1 MSQFKRQYQI
11 KSNGKVLIDGTLPD
25 APQVTFTV
33 ENVFGG
39 GVTYAEIAIYGLNR
53 ENRDLLSSRE
63 SRDKAGYRDIE
74 LLAGYE
80 GNMSLVFSGIIR
92 NAFKNSP
99 DGINQVVLMYC
110 RSSGFEFENSKVS
123 KTFGR
128 ETPAIDVIRY
138 VAKQFELPVSVYG
151 DFSSDPAYMM
161 GVTLSTDAKSAM
173 NQLAATHNFAWQ
185 IENKKTVII
194 KKDTVKSEAME
205 TYDPDRLLIGGT
217 EVTDVGANIVVNL
230 NPSLTPYAYINI
242 KSVSPRA
249 NYSGVY
255 EREVNVKQGRYKILQ
270 TTHTGDFEGDTWETR
285 VQCLR

>member
-1 MSQFKRQYQI
+1 MNQFKRQYQI
-11 KSNGKVLIDGTLPD
+11 KSNGKVLIDGTKPD
-25 APQVTFTV
+25 APQVKFTI
-33 ENVFGG
+33 ENIFGG
-39 GVTYAEIAIYGLNR
+39 GVSYAEMEIFNLNR

-63 SRDKAGYRDIE
+63 SREEAGYRDIE
-74 LLAGYE
+74 FLLGYE
-80 GNMSLVFSGIIR
+80 GNLSTVFKGVIR

-110 RSSGFEFENSKVS
+110 RSSGFEYENAKIS

-128 ETPAIDVIRY
+128 STPALEVINFT
-138 VAKQFELPVSVYG
+138 AQQFGLPISVYG
-151 DFSSDPAYMM
+151 DFSSEPDYMM
-161 GVTLSTDAKSAM
+161 GLSLSTDVKSAM
-173 NQLAATHNFAWQ
+173 NQLAVTHGFAWQ

-194 KKDTVKSEAME
+194 KSDTVRSEAME

-230 NPSLTPYAYINI
+230 NPALTPYTYINI
-242 KSVSPRA
+242 ESVSPRA

-270 TTHTGDFEGDTWETR
+270 VTHTGDFEGDTWETR